1 MSEKLSKE
9 AENILT
15 ERFGKDS
22 VIALATTEN
31 GTPYVR
37 YVNGFYDAGA
47 FYVITHRL
55 SGKMMQI
62 KNNPEVA
69 IAGEWFTAH
78 GAGIDMGY
86 FEAEEN
92 DKKKKKLRLAF
103 EEWIDNGHNDFNDK
117 NTIILCIRLTNGTLF
132 SNGKR
137 YEIEF

>member
-22 VIALATTEN
+22 VIALATIEN

-62 KNNPEVA
+62 NSFQYYLPVNLIFGPGKTEVL
-69 IAGEWFTAH
+69 GELPW
-78 GAGIDMGY
+78 MVK
-86 FEAEEN
+86 AE
-92 DKKKKKLRLAF
+92 RSF
-103 EEWIDNGHNDFNDK
+103 
-117 NTIILCIRLTNGTLF
+117 
-132 SNGKR
+132 
-137 YEIEF
+137 